1 VSEPEGIR
9 EAIAAGTIGSR
20 LWFYTNYHC
29 NLACGYCL
37 TGSSP
42 RSPRRL
48 LAPDR
53 ILGIAR
59 DAPALGFDAFGI
71 TGGEPLLVPGVP
83 DLVAV
88 LADVAPVTL
97 LTNGTL
103 FTPRMLERFAPLAG
117 RDVAVQISLDSADAA
132 VNDAARG
139 PGNHARVVAA
149 VPRLVAMGVRVR
161 IATTLEADAG
171 DELPALCALHRS
183 LGVGDADHVV
193 RQIVARGRAVET
205 GLGVEAG
212 EAELYPELTI
222 TADGAFWSP
231 FAPTTV
237 AGGDIDPSLR
247 VCEEIEPLGVPA
259 GAFAARVARRT
270 TGADALLGVR

>member
-1 VSEPEGIR
+1 MSERERIR
-9 EAIAAGTIGSR
+9 EAIEAGTIGSR

-29 NLACGYCL
+29 NLACSYCL

-48 LAPDR
+48 LDPDR
-53 ILGIAR
+53 ILRIAR

-83 DLVAV
+83 ELVAR
-88 LADVAPVTL
+88 LAETAPVTL

-161 IATTLEADAG
+161 IATTLEADAD

-193 RQIVARGRAVET
+193 RQIVARGRAIET
-205 GLGVEAG
+205 GLGVDAG
-212 EAELYPELTI
+212 EAELFPELTL
-222 TADGAFWSP
+222 TSDGAFWSP

-237 AGGDIDPSLR
+237 AGGDIDASLR
-247 VCEEIEPLGVPA
+247 VSEVIEPLGVAA
-259 GAFAARVARRT
+259 GAFAARVARRA